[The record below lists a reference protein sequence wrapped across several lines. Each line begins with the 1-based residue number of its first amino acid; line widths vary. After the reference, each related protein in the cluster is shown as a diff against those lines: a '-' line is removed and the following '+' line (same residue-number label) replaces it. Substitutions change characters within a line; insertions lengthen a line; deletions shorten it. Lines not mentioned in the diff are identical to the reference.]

1 MIPALTRSARKYGM
15 VSGNDTTLL
24 VSFPAVCPLP
34 AKAIV
39 KISIVYNLHLT
50 ILSTISHPVQTF
62 GGGKMDAQ
70 QAKAISD
77 KWMIPTPAGAYMSGL
92 ENGPIIEPAEGIE
105 VIDTTGK
112 RYLDFGSGQMAAA
125 LGHNHPRYVESVKK
139 SLETISHS
147 TKTFLNVDR
156 LELHERLGEIL
167 TPPLQK
173 SLFLVSGSDAIEAA
187 IDLARKAT
195 GGVDVLALDMALHG
209 STSFVT
215 RSLPFGWGRAKHKLA
230 AQGTSAILTPYTYR
244 SAFGDDPDFVEKC
257 LQTSFQLADANFTAK
272 PAAVIIEPVLSAGGI
287 IVPPPGYVK
296 ALRRYAH
303 ERGMLLIMDESQT
316 GLGKTG
322 KMWGHLHEDVV
333 PDIMTVSKHFGAGL
347 PISAVCTTAEI
358 AERAVENGYFAT
370 RSHACDPITCAAGI
384 ASIDI
389 VLDEKLP
396 ERAAAIETRVKAAV
410 SAMAQRYDFI
420 GDVRGRGVLLGIE
433 LVHDRKTHK
442 PANVM
447 CREAVRECEKRG
459 LLVQSRGS
467 HARTNV
473 IRLVPPM
480 VSTDSEIDQGLAI
493 LDDVFAALTRDRPR
507 IYDIAVA

>member
-92 ENGPIIEPAEGIE
+92 ENRPIIERAEGIE

-173 SLFLVSGSDAIEAA
+173 TLFLVSGSDAIEAA

-195 GGVDVLALDMALHG
+195 GGVDVLGLHMALHG
-209 STSFVT
+209 STSFMT
-215 RSLPFGWGRAKHKLA
+215 RSLTFGWDRGRHGLA
-230 AQGTSAILTPYTYR
+230 APSTAAILSPFCYR
-244 SAFGDDPDFVEKC
+244 CPVGKEFPSCDVQC
-257 LQTSFQLADANFTAK
+257 LASSMELADANLTGK
-272 PAAVIIEPVLSAGGI
+272 PAAMIIEPVMSAGGI
-287 IVPPPGYVK
+287 VVLPPGYVK
-296 ALRRYAH
+296 LLERYCR

-322 KMWGHLHEDVV
+322 KMWGHLHEDTV

-347 PISAVCTTAEI
+347 PISAVCTTSAI
-358 AERAVENGYFAT
+358 AQQAVDNGYFAT
-370 RSHACDPITCAAGI
+370 RSHACDPIVCAAGV

-389 VLDEKLP
+389 IEKENLV
-396 ERAAAIETRVKAAV
+396 ERAAAIGRRMQ
-410 SAMAQRYDFI
+410 SA
-420 GDVRGRGVLLGIE
+420 IE
-433 LVHDRKTHK
+433 
-442 PANVM
+442 AM
-447 CREAVRECEKRG
+447 
-459 LLVQSRGS
+459 
-467 HARTNV
+467 
-473 IRLVPPM
+473 
-480 VSTDSEIDQGLAI
+480 
-493 LDDVFAALTRDRPR
+493 
-507 IYDIAVA
+507 